1 MAERWRP
8 EQKDRAKAAPY
19 RDYKGDKHDAFWYFD
34 KEMAGLTEARY
45 AKYKG
50 KQMQYLGFMQRGRL
64 VKYDA
69 GQHAGV
75 IAAFRPEADGL
86 TFHVKGVYTDSLRS
100 SLVKEHA
107 HGGIEVTRICGPVA
121 KVNDTTFTVRFIE
134 WEWIIRSVP
143 EISGCWPLMRVT
155 VDIRVRYNNSIFVF
169 LIGIQREN
177 ANIYFSGDRRCEGR
191 SGISFS

>member
-75 IAAFRPEADGL
+75 IAASAGSRWPDFSRKG
-86 TFHVKGVYTDSLRS
+86 GVYGLFALLTGKGTCSWR
-100 SLVKEHA
+100 
-107 HGGIEVTRICGPVA
+107 
-121 KVNDTTFTVRFIE
+121 N
-134 WEWIIRSVP
+134 
-143 EISGCWPLMRVT
+143 
-155 VDIRVRYNNSIFVF
+155 
-169 LIGIQREN
+169 
-177 ANIYFSGDRRCEGR
+177 
-191 SGISFS
+191 